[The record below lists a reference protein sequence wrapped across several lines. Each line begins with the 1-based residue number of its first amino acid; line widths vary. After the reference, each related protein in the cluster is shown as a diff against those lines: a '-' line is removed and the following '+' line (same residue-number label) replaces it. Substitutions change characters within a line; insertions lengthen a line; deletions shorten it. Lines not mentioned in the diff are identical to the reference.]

1 MMQKYIIIEGQD
13 RCGKDTQ
20 IGLIQKKFKNE
31 TFHVFHYSKV
41 PFKTQ
46 NDHLSYNTR
55 LYKDMFLVMFESL
68 GSQRNYIFNR
78 SHLGE
83 SVYSPRYRGYDG
95 DYVFDIEKAYVD
107 VMRDQMMLIVLVN
120 TPEILLERED
130 GNSLAN
136 KRGDLIYEREAFI
149 RGYTKSKIHSKK
161 LIECKTKSIEEI
173 HGEIIEFIYKSQE
186 LEIQYGQID

>member
-1 MMQKYIIIEGQD
+1 MAQKYIIIEGMD

-31 TFHVFHYSKV
+31 TFHVFHYAKV

-46 NDHLSYNTR
+46 GDHIDYNTR
-55 LYKDMFLVMFESL
+55 LYKDMFMVMFESL
-68 GSQRNYIFNR
+68 GSKRNFIFNR

-95 DYVFDIEKAYVD
+95 DYVFNIEKSYVD
-107 VMRDQMMLIVLVN
+107 TMKDQLIMIVLVN

-136 KRGDLIYEREAFI
+136 KIDDIIYEREAFI
-149 RGYTKSKIHSKK
+149 RGYEKSGIQNKK
-161 LIECKTKSIEEI
+161 LIECGIKSIEQI
-173 HGEIIEFIYKSQE
+173 HNEIIEFIHKSQE
-186 LEIQYGQID
+186 LEIQYEQID